1 MAAPMRNSCSK
12 FNVIRSSGKNSYA
25 SNFFKRSLF
34 AAAIMTGGYCT
45 YRITRNFLQSSIAY
59 AEDVNKRP
67 EFKVSRSKH
76 YDTDSSGLKLT
87 LFQFQTC
94 PFCCKVRA
102 TLDYYGISYDIVEVN
117 SVFKTQIKWSNY
129 RKVPILMC
137 DGVGGPDKFLQINDS
152 SVIISLIESYL
163 HDTSQPLDLLKSFY
177 PGLESKDNRGKTV
190 WEFQNKYFIMFQDHI
205 SDKRT
210 SKERSEE
217 RKWRDWTDNVLV
229 HVLSPNAYRTW
240 GEALQAFR
248 YFSEVGEWE
257 KNFSTPE
264 RLFIIYVGALVM
276 FGISKM
282 LKKRHNLK
290 PDVRESLYDA
300 AREWKRAIVYGVLNS
315 IEGCQAFKDMLE
327 NTKIGPWYY
336 RTKKAVQNHQGA
348 NPLNKKS

>member
-1 MAAPMRNSCSK
+1 M
-12 FNVIRSSGKNSYA
+12 
-25 SNFFKRSLF
+25 
-34 AAAIMTGGYCT
+34 
-45 YRITRNFLQSSIAY
+45 
-59 AEDVNKRP
+59 
-67 EFKVSRSKH
+67 
-76 YDTDSSGLKLT
+76 
-87 LFQFQTC
+87 FQFQTC

-137 DGVGGPDKFLQINDS
+137 DGQINDS

-210 SKERSEE
+210 SKER
-217 RKWRDWTDNVLV
+217 
-229 HVLSPNAYRTW
+229 RTW